1 LLKTGLCDKIWL
13 FQEQQMDIKAFVL
26 GDYQTNCFCVR
37 KDDSAK
43 DCIIIDS
50 GFSPELLV
58 DHLKQNQLNPVAAIY
73 THGHIDH
80 IFGLK
85 ALRENFPGIKVAIH
99 KDDADMLADPLK
111 NLSTMTGGSF
121 VTGPADII
129 IEKEEPIEFIGI
141 RFEVFH
147 TPGHTPGGICLYV
160 KDEAILFAGDTLFD
174 GSVGR
179 SDFPGGD
186 SEALISGIKQKLL
199 VLSGK
204 TTVYTGHGPST
215 TIEREIKYNQFL
227 V

>member
-1 LLKTGLCDKIWL
+1 
-13 FQEQQMDIKAFVL
+13 MDIKVFVL

-37 KDDSAK
+37 KDDSTK
-43 DCIIIDS
+43 DCLVIDS
-50 GFSPELLV
+50 GFSPEPLI
-58 DHLKQNQLNPVAAIY
+58 DHLKQNHLNPVAAIY

-80 IFGLK
+80 IFGLE

-99 KDDADMLADPLK
+99 KDDADALADPLK
-111 NLSTMTGGSF
+111 NLSMMTGGSF
-121 VTGPADII
+121 VTDPADII

-141 RFEVFH
+141 KFEVLH
-147 TPGHTPGGICLYV
+147 TPGHTPGGICLYE
-160 KDEAILFAGDTLFD
+160 KNEGILFAGDTLFD

-186 SEALISGIKQKLL
+186 SDALISGIKQKLL
-199 VLSGK
+199 VLPGK

-215 TIEREIKYNQFL
+215 TIEREIKHNQFL